1 MDTKETKDEKEKKN
15 VAVAAALKK
24 KGILLIA
31 TTALLISVL
40 VMGATAWYTRVSNV
54 QGITMDVAKFNFNA
68 NYKNYDFVVDASDYS
83 DKVSQYKIAPG
94 GGGIIPI
101 MVSAEGSDVA
111 INYEI
116 MLTMVETAPEFR
128 ERLHFYYYKADDPT
142 TKVTI
147 NGIIEDNVS
156 EEVAAE
162 SKITGWLSQQDTNHS
177 NNQWEKTEYIY
188 WEWIYTLSKD
198 CYYVNGKWKTTTNDA
213 EFKADIVAEYTRLHP
228 GETKSA
234 ADIIREHDNFDTE
247 IALGHF
253 DNVFTNAAIKD
264 QSGQPVVMTKTTKEY
279 YVHHE
284 GQSTQPVTKD
294 ITAVQQAMQVKFL
307 ISGAQGTPGD
317 VSPITNQGTT
327 TKPAIATP

>member
-1 MDTKETKDEKEKKN
+1 
-15 VAVAAALKK
+15 
-24 KGILLIA
+24 
-31 TTALLISVL
+31 
-40 VMGATAWYTRVSNV
+40 
-54 QGITMDVAKFNFNA
+54 
-68 NYKNYDFVVDASDYS
+68 
-83 DKVSQYKIAPG
+83 
-94 GGGIIPI
+94 

-156 EEVAAE
+156 EEVAAD
-162 SKITGWLSQQDTNHS
+162 SKISGWLSQDDANHS
-177 NNQWEKTEYIY
+177 TNQVEKTEYIY

-279 YVHHE
+279 KVHHE
-284 GQSTQPVTKD
+284 GQSAQSITKD

-307 ISGAQGTPGD
+307 ISGAQGTPGE
-317 VSPITNQGTT
+317 VATITNQGVT
-327 TKPAIATP
+327 TKPAIAAHTP